1 LTPVNAVAA
10 DEAHPFHDIA
20 LKTGIE
26 AMSPTKQCDLT
37 LTRREAFLAAV
48 AGGIG
53 TAAEITTTAAAPIAP
68 GDAADDHRKS
78 LYCETNHIRTYYALN
93 RSSGLAADAYQAD
106 AAGAK

>member
-1 LTPVNAVAA
+1 
-10 DEAHPFHDIA
+10 
-20 LKTGIE
+20 
-26 AMSPTKQCDLT
+26 MSPTKQCDPT

-53 TAAEITTTAAAPIAP
+53 TAADIATTTAAPIASA
-68 GDAADDHRKS
+68 DAADDRRKS
-78 LYCETNHIRTYYALN
+78 LYRETSHIRTYYAVN